1 MHWIKSTL
9 IFSLLL
15 FISCDQG
22 EVPTKSLD
30 NPLDT
35 EAASEKGI
43 NTPALVFFPD
53 SASASIGSTVSME
66 VYVMGVEK
74 LGMAYIKI
82 NYDDSRLSLSA
93 INPGDFLQGSQNLF
107 LYDNSVAG
115 VIDIYTSFLGPDSS
129 HVSGTGNMAYLVFQ
143 AKTPGASKVTYSTD
157 SEFADSDDN
166 PIEIKGFGEGVVNA
180 Q

>member
-1 MHWIKSTL
+1 M
-9 IFSLLL
+9 
-15 FISCDQG
+15 
-22 EVPTKSLD
+22 PTKSLD

-74 LGMAYIKI
+74 LGMAYIKV
-82 NYDDSRLSLSA
+82 NYDDSRLSLST

-107 LYDNSVAG
+107 LYDDSVAG

-129 HVSGTGNMAYLVFQ
+129 QSLAQEIWLTWYFKPKHQAYL
-143 AKTPGASKVTYSTD
+143 KS
-157 SEFADSDDN
+157 
-166 PIEIKGFGEGVVNA
+166 PIHQTLNLQIAMIIPFKSGDLGKG
-180 Q
+180 

>member
-1 MHWIKSTL
+1 M
-9 IFSLLL
+9 
-15 FISCDQG
+15 
-22 EVPTKSLD
+22 PTKSLD

-74 LGMAYIKI
+74 LGMAYIKV
-82 NYDDSRLSLSA
+82 NYDDSRLSLST

-107 LYDNSVAG
+107 LYDDSVAG

-129 HVSGTGNMAYLVFQ
+129 HVSGTGNIAYLVFQ
-143 AKTPGASKVTYSTD
+143 AKTPGVSKVTYSSD

-166 PIEIKGFGEGVVNA
+166 PIQIRGFGEGVIDAN
-180 Q
+180 

>member
-82 NYDDSRLSLSA
+82 NYDDSRLSLST

-107 LYDNSVAG
+107 IYDNNVAG

-129 HVSGTGNMAYLVFQ
+129 HVSGTGNIAYLVFQ
-143 AKTPGASKVTYSTD
+143 AKTPGVSKVTYSSD

-166 PIEIKGFGEGVVNA
+166 PIQIRGFGEGVIDAN
-180 Q
+180 